1 MFFGTDSEWFVMP
14 TFRSS
19 KELKDYII
27 GKSYQA
33 MQRAEEYVYS
43 LIDLYLQ
50 NFYKDYNP
58 VKYRRT
64 DQLLHSLVKSD
75 IRKSGN
81 GWEAYVYFDFTSL
94 KYETGKKPSGEQVI
108 SAAAKGEHGA
118 EGLHTEQGKYGIDV
132 WNEPVEIINSEFI
145 EKFKEYLID
154 AGIPVK

>member
-1 MFFGTDSEWFVMP
+1 MP

-43 LIDLYLQ
+43 LIDQYLHD
-50 NFYKDYNP
+50 FYNDYVP
-58 VKYRRT
+58 DKYKRT
-64 DQLLHSLVKSD
+64 RQLLHSLVKSD

-81 GWEAYVYFDFTSL
+81 GWESYVYFDCTSL
-94 KYETGKKPSGEQVI
+94 KYIKPSNKEPVDGIQVV

-118 EGLHTEQGKYGIDV
+118 EGLHTEFGTGVNI
-132 WNEPVEIINSEFI
+132 WNTPVEIINSEFI